1 MLAFLQT
8 RKSAFFNIALL
19 FLVAIVW
26 CVASTHYV
34 ARSFFK
40 EEHLFYGTVSHASIP
55 SLFGGTDIPFLDRT
69 FFQINGDKDVT
80 FILYSS
86 KEIND
91 EMSEWFSFAEEGASE
106 VPLEIS
112 AARINEN
119 TFVVKSIAN
128 NDGELEWDTLTEYQ
142 VSNLMVFGA
151 IALGCC
157 IAMVVFLILGI
168 RTKLPRKGP
177 PQQ

>member
-1 MLAFLQT
+1 MFY
-8 RKSAFFNIALL
+8 FDFLL
-19 FLVAIVW
+19 FLVAVVW

-69 FFQINGDKDVT
+69 FFQINGDKDIT

-91 EMSEWFSFAEEGASE
+91 EMSEWFSFADEGASE

-112 AARINEN
+112 AVRINEKI
-119 TFVVKSIAN
+119 FVVKSIAN
-128 NDGELEWDTLTEYQ
+128 NDGELDWDTLTEYQ
-142 VSNLMVFGA
+142 VSNIFVFGA
-151 IALGCC
+151 IAAACF

-168 RTKLPRKGP
+168 RTKI
-177 PQQ
+177 PQGR